1 MDLSSHGTVA
11 PVLASGEMY
20 RTISS
25 SPRSL
30 VLSQYYIVL
39 KSWLISSRSRNVVP
53 GRVGG
58 ISVEGKPKR
67 LRSRPAQ
74 QREHLGSCGQ
84 QKNKKRS
91 GNMNKT
97 SGKQELIVW
106 SSV

>member
-67 LRSRPAQ
+67 LGSRPEQ
-74 QREHLGSCGQ
+74 VGDGESVHVSTR
-84 QKNKKRS
+84 KIKKKDRVISKKVAS
-91 GNMNKT
+91 GN
-97 SGKQELIVW
+97 
-106 SSV
+106 